1 MSAPLLKAGDWLN
14 FLHRGGNVA
23 HFWCATPSPTS
34 TWFDCRKPADR
45 KQAWG
50 EATQFINP
58 EQYVSINPSTRIPP
72 SNKSGNTNPKN
83 IAKQIEYIQCINVLH
98 CEYDGK
104 DWCKEGEDFYVDP
117 ASYKAMALAHIA
129 DLPYRPTLIVDSGG
143 GYHCY
148 WYLKD
153 TVYIDDTNRQSV
165 IDTQHWWVL
174 MNGGDQGVSDITR
187 VYRVLGTKNMKPGWA
202 GNNPTVAAIEYDEHR
217 LYDYRLLAEAAGE
230 WRQATQAATSY
241 TPSPIY
247 TNGDKAQSGKVRD
260 LYNSS
265 VDLIAL
271 LESRQYRVKYR
282 AGSIARLVRPG
293 GETPSVTVLP
303 ADGQRPAIVVAHNT
317 GDPLYRDGKGHDAYS
332 AAQTLEHNGDWKAAY
347 MEAKKAVGMWEEQPK
362 AKGKTPT
369 DDRRP
374 APKAEAKPA
383 AKPKA
388 PEPDTSYFLSESADD
403 EGNAQCL
410 YRLYEK
416 KFCYTNANGW
426 MANVGTH
433 WEANNAEAALD
444 RAIVDT
450 LKQRRTLAV
459 QAEAEA
465 IVKVTR
471 PDAKK
476 IQATK
481 YNYRSLVVANTT
493 DFDNV
498 PYFLNCKN
506 GVVDL
511 RTAKLY
517 ERGEAKFTYCLPIDY
532 DRNADPADWLNF
544 LRSITSGEE
553 MLPYLQQCV
562 GYSITGATNEEC
574 FFYVYGP
581 TRSGKGTFINTIIKV
596 LGYPTSP
603 LCRGV
608 AFNTFTAKRE
618 GDSQNFDLAPL
629 KACRF
634 ISASE
639 SNKHERFDDAKV
651 KMVTGNDPITAS
663 FKHKDSFTYIP
674 QYKIWLL
681 SNNPVNGDVDDDA
694 FWYRVRVIEFPH
706 SFAGKEDTGLKER
719 MASPANLR
727 AVLAWAV
734 EGARQWYAAGRLTTP
749 GDVQHSTQKQRDA
762 LDYVTQWLDE
772 CCTLSPASW
781 SATSALYGSYERWC
795 NTNGVTPKLQR
806 GLTEALQRKGFGYEV
821 KKINNKTIRVV
832 IGLTLL

>member
-1 MSAPLLKAGDWLN
+1 MTLLRAGDWLDY
-14 FLHRGGNVA
+14 LHRGGTVA
-23 HFWCATPSPTS
+23 HFWCASPAPTS
-34 TWFDCRKPADR
+34 TWFEVNPSSRLTAWKEA
-45 KQAWG
+45 QAVH
-50 EATQFINP
+50 P
-58 EQYVSINPSTRIPP
+58 EQYVSINPSSRIPP
-72 SNKSGNTNPKN
+72 QNKSGNTDPKR
-83 IAKQIEYIQCINVLH
+83 ISKQIEYIACINVLH

-104 DWCKEGEDFYVDP
+104 DWCQDGEDFYADP
-117 ASYKAMALAHIA
+117 TSYKAMALAHIA

-153 TVYIDDTNRQSV
+153 TVYLTDDNRQSV

-187 VYRVLGTKNMKPGWA
+187 VYRVIGSKNMKPGWK
-202 GNNPTVAAIEYDEHR
+202 GNYPTVAAIEYDPHCI
-217 LYDYRLLAEAAGE
+217 YDYRLLADVAGE
-230 WRQATQAATSY
+230 WRQATQAASTY

-247 TNGDKAQSGKVRD
+247 TNGDKASGKVRD
-260 LYNSS
+260 LFNSS
-265 VDLIAL
+265 TDLIAL
-271 LESRQYRVKYR
+271 LESHSYRVRYR

-293 GETPSVTVLP
+293 GETPSLTVLP
-303 ADGQRPAIVVAHNT
+303 ADGKRPPIVVAHNT
-317 GDPLYRDGKGHDAYS
+317 ADPLYRDGKGHDAYS
-332 AAQTLEHNGDWKAAY
+332 AAQTLAHNGDWKEAY
-347 MEAKKAVGMWEEQPK
+347 MSAKKVVGMWEEQPK
-362 AKGKTPT
+362 AKHREPT
-369 DDRRP
+369 TAKP
-374 APKAEAKPA
+374 APKVE
-383 AKPKA
+383 
-388 PEPDTSYFLSESADD
+388 EPIDDLSYFLTESADD
-403 EGNAQCL
+403 EGNAQCVL
-410 YRLYEK
+410 RLYAG
-416 KFCYTNANGW
+416 KFAYTNANGW

-433 WEANNAEAALD
+433 WEASNAEAALD

-450 LKQRRTLAV
+450 LKQRRLAAV
-459 QAEAEA
+459 QADVEA

-481 YNYRSLVVANTT
+481 YNYRSLVVANHS

-498 PYFLNCKN
+498 PYWLNCRN

-517 ERGEAKFTYCLPIDY
+517 ERGDAKFTYCLPIDY
-532 DRNADPADWLNF
+532 DRNADVTDWLTF
-544 LRSITSGEE
+544 LRSITAGEE
-553 MLPYLQQCV
+553 MIPYLQQCV

-706 SFAGKEDTGLKER
+706 SFAGKEDTSLKER
-719 MASPANLR
+719 MASAANLR

-749 GDVQHSTQKQRDA
+749 GTVATSTQKQRDQ
-762 LDYVTQWLDE
+762 LDYVAQWLDE
-772 CCTLSPASW
+772 CCNTAEGW
-781 SATSALYGSYERWC
+781 TATSVLYTSYESWC
-795 NTNGVTPKLQR
+795 KRSGVQPKQQR
-806 GLTEALQRKGFGYEV
+806 GLTEALQRKGFGYDRIKAEG
-821 KKINNKTIRVV
+821 KTIRVITGV
-832 IGLTLL
+832 SLL

>member
-1 MSAPLLKAGDWLN
+1 MKSNAAPW
-14 FLHRGGNVA
+14 
-23 HFWCATPSPTS
+23 
-34 TWFDCRKPADR
+34 
-45 KQAWG
+45 
-50 EATQFINP
+50 
-58 EQYVSINPSTRIPP
+58 
-72 SNKSGNTNPKN
+72 
-83 IAKQIEYIQCINVLH
+83 
-98 CEYDGK
+98 
-104 DWCKEGEDFYVDP
+104 ED
-117 ASYKAMALAHIA
+117 
-129 DLPYRPTLIVDSGG
+129 
-143 GYHCY
+143 
-148 WYLKD
+148 
-153 TVYIDDTNRQSV
+153 
-165 IDTQHWWVL
+165 
-174 MNGGDQGVSDITR
+174 
-187 VYRVLGTKNMKPGWA
+187 
-202 GNNPTVAAIEYDEHR
+202 
-217 LYDYRLLAEAAGE
+217 
-230 WRQATQAATSY
+230 
-241 TPSPIY
+241 
-247 TNGDKAQSGKVRD
+247 
-260 LYNSS
+260 
-265 VDLIAL
+265 
-271 LESRQYRVKYR
+271 
-282 AGSIARLVRPG
+282 
-293 GETPSVTVLP
+293 
-303 ADGQRPAIVVAHNT
+303 
-317 GDPLYRDGKGHDAYS
+317 
-332 AAQTLEHNGDWKAAY
+332 
-347 MEAKKAVGMWEEQPK
+347 
-362 AKGKTPT
+362 
-369 DDRRP
+369 
-374 APKAEAKPA
+374 
-383 AKPKA
+383 
-388 PEPDTSYFLSESADD
+388 YFLTESADD
-403 EGNAQCL
+403 EGNAQCVN
-410 YRLYEK
+410 RLYAG
-416 KFCYTNANGW
+416 KFAYTNANGW
-426 MANVGTH
+426 MVNVGTH
-433 WEANNAEAALD
+433 WEATNAEAALD

-450 LKQRRTLAV
+450 LKQRRVAAV
-459 QAEAEA
+459 QRDLEA
-465 IVKVTR
+465 IVKVSK
-471 PDAKK
+471 PDAKR
-476 IQATK
+476 IQAAK
-481 YNYRSLVVANTT
+481 YLFRSLVVANHS

-498 PYFLNCKN
+498 PYWLNCRN

-532 DRNADPADWLNF
+532 DRNADPSDWLNF

-719 MASPANLR
+719 MSSPANLR

-772 CCTLSPASW
+772 CCSLSPASW

-821 KKINNKTIRVV
+821 KKVEGKTIRVV